1 MFRPNLFRC
10 LILMT
15 LLPAVLH
22 PVQAGNHP
30 PGYWQAPGMHIPRS
44 QYQAPVLDYYV
55 GDKPKLVDPGQPF
68 ERAFAEVTKRSW
80 IRFEYLHWDFERPDR
95 EGIGAQLLNATDPL
109 QVFDNRNG
117 GIDTG
122 IGVIPSHELLGLDDA
137 SGVRGTWGLDL
148 SSADFELEF
157 FGSEDKSDSF
167 TFSDLAAF
175 RTAGTE
181 NLGTV
186 DRPNVVIPLLTSGA
200 PADAATANF
209 LVYDSSFTS
218 QIESRMWGAEASLLT
233 KPYIPGDGFQ
243 WQWLGGFR
251 YLSYDEDFQHT
262 GVFNN
267 GGTAADVVTRIEAD
281 TSNNMYGPE
290 FGARA
295 QIDNKWFTL
304 SATPRIAFALNN
316 YSSQTVFD
324 GQSTGTEDDVDF
336 TPIVQVSFKGEIHV
350 SPNLSL
356 FGGYDFMWIYRMTR
370 PYDNIVYDS
379 TPGVGGGFTPDI
391 RQQIDL
397 ESFSTR
403 GLSIGAV
410 LRY

>member
-22 PVQAGNHP
+22 PAQAGNHP
-30 PGYWQAPGMHIPRS
+30 PGYWQAPGMHMPRS
-44 QYQAPVLDYYV
+44 QYQAPILDYYV
-55 GDKPKLVDPGQPF
+55 GDKPRLVDPGQPF
-68 ERAFAEVTKRSW
+68 ERALAEVTQRSW
-80 IRFEYLHWDFERPDR
+80 IRFEYLHWDFEGVDR
-95 EGIGAQLLNATDPL
+95 DGVGAPIANATDPL
-109 QVFDNRNG
+109 QVFDNGNG

-122 IGVIPSHELLGLDDA
+122 IGVIPSLRALGLNDV

-148 SSADFELEF
+148 SAAEFELEF
-157 FGSEDKSDSF
+157 FGTEDKTDSF
-167 TFSDLAAF
+167 LFDNLSAF

-181 NLGTV
+181 SLGTV
-186 DRPNVVIPLLTSGA
+186 DRPNVVIPLLTNGGV
-200 PADAATANF
+200 ADAATANY
-209 LVYDSSFTS
+209 LVYDSSFS
-218 QIESRMWGAEASLLT
+218 AEIESRMWGAEATLLT
-233 KPYIPGDGFQ
+233 KPYIPGNSYQ

-251 YLSYDEDFQHT
+251 YLSYEEDFSHT
-262 GVFNN
+262 GVYNN
-267 GGTAADVVTRIEAD
+267 GGTVADVATTIGAD
-281 TSNNMYGPE
+281 TKNNMYGPE
-290 FGARA
+290 VGGRA
-295 QIDNKWFTL
+295 QINKKWFSL

-316 YSSQTVFD
+316 YTGSTMFNGVQT
-324 GQSTGTEDDVDF
+324 GSEDDIDF

-350 SPNLSL
+350 TPNLSL

-379 TPGVGGGFTPDI
+379 TPAIGGSFTPDI
-391 RQQIDL
+391 RQTIDL